1 NHVFLNASLSASH
14 ARYTDQ
20 ADINAGTTYV
30 TLAPR
35 RFFSAGGGIKQPI
48 KQFTII
54 GSVNMRSMAD
64 RPATQNWSPNG
75 GVGLTATGF
84 TMVDM
89 EAGLRWRNIELLG
102 EMFN

>member
-1 NHVFLNASLSASH
+1 
-14 ARYTDQ
+14 
-20 ADINAGTTYV
+20 
-30 TLAPR
+30 
-35 RFFSAGGGIKQPI
+35 
-48 KQFTII
+48 
-54 GSVNMRSMAD
+54 MAD

-102 EMFN
+102 EMFNVGDVLWREGQFAVDSRLPAEGPKPPTGISFTPGIPRTEMVHLAVYW